1 MAVITDPFST
11 SHFLSLVV
19 PLRGYSSSALPTHPT
34 QYTAPT
40 TSIVPHPSSST
51 TKLLSLNLQ
60 PATLSPGP
68 SIINLNPLLTQPSI
82 NSHHPPLLIPHSS
95 FPIPSSHSPQICGN
109 SSGARQDRIS
119 MRGPLTTCTPLSLSA
134 SLGATQNLSLAR
146 RDRLVAYSYK

>member
-1 MAVITDPFST
+1 MSQNGGDHGPFLHVSFPLPCRPSPRLLLLCT
-11 SHFLSLVV
+11 SHTSYTL
-19 PLRGYSSSALPTHPT
+19 
-34 QYTAPT
+34 TAPT

-82 NSHHPPLLIPHSS
+82 NSHHSPLLIPHSS
-95 FPIPSSHSPQICGN
+95 FPIPSSHSPQVCRN

-119 MRGPLTTCTPLSLSA
+119 MRTPHHTHTPLLVRQPR
-134 SLGATQNLSLAR
+134 GATQNLSLAR
-146 RDRLVAYSYK
+146 RDRL

>member
-95 FPIPSSHSPQICGN
+95 FPIPSSHSPQVCGN

-119 MRGPLTTCTPLSLSA
+119 MRTPHHTHTPLLVRQPR
-134 SLGATQNLSLAR
+134 GATQNLSLAC
-146 RDRLVAYSYK
+146 RDRL

>member
-19 PLRGYSSSALPTHPT
+19 PLRGYCTPPPHFPHIL
-34 QYTAPT
+34 YTAQT
-40 TSIVPHPSSST
+40 TSIVSHPSSST
-51 TKLLSLNLQ
+51 FKLLSLNLQ

-119 MRGPLTTCTPLSLSA
+119 MRTPHHTHTPLLVRQPR
-134 SLGATQNLSLAR
+134 GATQNLSLAR
-146 RDRLVAYSYK
+146 RDRL